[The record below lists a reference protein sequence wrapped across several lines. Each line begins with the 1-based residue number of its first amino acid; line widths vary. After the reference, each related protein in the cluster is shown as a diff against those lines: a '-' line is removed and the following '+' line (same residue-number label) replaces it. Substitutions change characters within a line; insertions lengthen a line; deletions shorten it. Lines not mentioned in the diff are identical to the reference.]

1 MEYHGGDT
9 FVTETALDFSA
20 NINPLGMPESV
31 RAAAMEAAASS
42 ERYPDP
48 HCRKLRAALE
58 RSLEV
63 PHDWIFC
70 GNGAA
75 DVIYRLCYALRPRRA
90 LILAPTFS
98 EYEAALNAAGADV
111 TRHNLREEEGF
122 SVTDAALSAMD
133 SADIVFICNPN
144 NPTGSL
150 IDPALMRGIAVKCKN
165 ENVTLIVDESFI
177 DFVER
182 YEEHTLLRQLER
194 TPDLVIM
201 RSFTKMFAMPGLR
214 LGYCATSNAAL
225 IDRLRRSGPP
235 WAVSLPAMNAGVA
248 ALAETEFVC
257 RTRTVVTQERSRLS
271 DRLRALGLSVGE
283 GAANFLLIRDD
294 SGLNLPASLA
304 ARGVV
309 VRRHIGFRG
318 LDERYFRI
326 AVRLPHENDR
336 LAECIAD
343 ISRKGN
349 RP

>member
-9 FVTETALDFSA
+9 FAAETTLDFSA
-20 NINPLGMPESV
+20 NINPLGMLESV
-31 RAAAMEAAASS
+31 RAAAMEAIASS
-42 ERYPDP
+42 ERYPDT
-48 HCRKLRAALE
+48 HCRQLRAALE
-58 RSLEV
+58 RSLDV
-63 PHDWIFC
+63 PHGWIFC

-111 TRHNLREEEGF
+111 IRHNLREEEGF
-122 SVTDAALSAMD
+122 SVTDAVLSAVD
-133 SADIVFICNPN
+133 SADMVFLCNPN

-150 IDPALMRGIAVKCKN
+150 IDPALMRAIAAKCNKKN
-165 ENVTLIVDESFI
+165 ATLIVDESFI

-182 YEEHTLLRQLER
+182 YEEHTLLRWLER
-194 TPDLVIM
+194 SPGLVIT

-214 LGYCATSNAAL
+214 LGYCATSNAVL

-248 ALAETEFVC
+248 ALAETEFIS
-257 RTRTVVTQERSRLS
+257 RTRAVITKERSRVS
-271 DRLRALGLSVGE
+271 RRLCALGLRVGE
-283 GAANFLLIRDD
+283 SAANFLLIRDD
-294 SGLNLPASLA
+294 SALDLPAGLA
-304 ARGVV
+304 ARGVA

-336 LAECIAD
+336 LVECIAD
-343 ISRKGN
+343 ISRRGSL
-349 RP
+349 P